1 MRLGRLLQFSIY
13 FVHVN
18 NLLILL
24 RGLHLLI
31 VFDNRVLNI
40 LRVIR
45 KTFPTN
51 LQMIVIWGENTI
63 PRVIGKL
70 QVTSNDGVLRLPP
83 VEMACGTVTFRYANR
98 VLEVVVL
105 A

>member
-1 MRLGRLLQFSIY
+1 MQFSIY

-31 VFDNRVLNI
+31 VFNNRVLNI

-51 LQMIVIWGENTI
+51 LQMIVFRGENTI
-63 PRVIGKL
+63 PRVVGKL

-83 VEMACGTVTFRYANR
+83 IEMACGTVTFRYIYWI
-98 VLEVVVL
+98 LEVVVL

>member
-1 MRLGRLLQFSIY
+1 MQFPIY

-24 RGLHLLI
+24 RSLHLLI

-40 LRVIR
+40 LGVIR

-63 PRVIGKL
+63 PRVVGKF
-70 QVTSNDGVLRLPP
+70 QVTSNDGVLKIGRAH
-83 VEMACGTVTFRYANR
+83 V
-98 VLEVVVL
+98 
-105 A
+105 